1 MTEQGGHRHV
11 VLRGRFDTARL
22 LPGLPAVH
30 IAAAQDPRIR
40 KPAGGALPVGTTA
53 LDLLPAV
60 LFSFASNPATYRRV
74 DAVYRVD
81 ARRYGLLA
89 SQSPLAGHPLFARLA
104 GIAAATARHLL
115 GLLIYES
122 IDHAFASSIDGL
134 IRQSWH
140 RPWQWVANHE
150 IVDVGEYMKAAG
162 IPARDRGDLDA
173 ELVILV
179 WQARRTSRLIA
190 PTPELKV
197 FGESLLSWSVLVALE
212 SMRPSVPQPPVP
224 QRDAAAYFEGIWS
237 RMVDDAPTGELG
249 RVLSRVTRL
258 ANAGQHADDV
268 TPASADHELV
278 RAACDVLAHLEPRA
292 GDADAAQSLAWL
304 VALAQVSLS
313 AAQGEGSTQAAQSA
327 LHELQQSVEMER
339 QRFAEVA
346 ESLASSER
354 ACRQASVEAA
364 EQRTLLQQ
372 RDAEIAELRSR
383 VERLLEKRTGG
394 SAPVEPIAARL
405 LVAGGSQALARR
417 LAQWMPE
424 AVFVPE
430 DSAVALELSVVKGCR
445 VVVVL
450 TSHVSHALADKVSD
464 EARRQGVPVVLVGW
478 SNAQRIVSAVQQ
490 ALSPRS

>member
-22 LPGLPAVH
+22 LPGLPAVQ
-30 IAAAQDPRIR
+30 IAAAQDTRIR

-81 ARRYGLLA
+81 AHHYGSLA
-89 SQSPLAGHPLFARLA
+89 SQSPLAGHPLFYRLA

-115 GLLIYES
+115 GLLIHES
-122 IDHAFASSIDGL
+122 IDQGFASSIDGL
-134 IRQSWH
+134 IGQSWH
-140 RPWQWVANHE
+140 RPWQWVANHD
-150 IVDVGEYMKAAG
+150 IVDIGEYMKVAG

-190 PTPELKV
+190 PTPQLKA
-197 FGESLLSWSVLVALE
+197 FSESLLSWSVLVALE
-212 SMRPSVPQPPVP
+212 SMRPPVPPPPVP
-224 QRDAAAYFEGIWS
+224 QRDAAAYFESIWS
-237 RMVDDAPTGELG
+237 RMVEEGSTGELG

-258 ANAGQHADDV
+258 ANALPQVGDV
-268 TPASADHELV
+268 APASADHELV
-278 RAACDVLAHLEPRA
+278 RVASDVLAHLEPRA
-292 GDADAAQSLAWL
+292 GDAEAAQSLAWL
-304 VALAQVSLS
+304 VALAQVSRS
-313 AAQGEGSTQAAQSA
+313 ARGDSSTQAAQSA
-327 LHELQQSVEMER
+327 LQDLKQSVETER
-339 QRFAEVA
+339 RCAAEVA

-354 ACRQASVEAA
+354 SRRQALVELA

-372 RDAEIAELRSR
+372 RDAEIAKLRSR
-383 VERLLEKRTGG
+383 VERLSEKGAVV
-394 SAPVEPIAARL
+394 SEHVAPIMGRL

-430 DSAVALELSVVKGCR
+430 DSAATLDLSVVNGCR
-445 VVVVL
+445 AVVVL

-478 SNAQRIVSAVQQ
+478 SNAQRIVSAIQQ
-490 ALSPRS
+490 ALDRSS